1 MVFYDQEDSAWFK
14 LNGSDISAFIDVIW
28 IKHLR

>member
-1 MVFYDQEDSAWFK
+1 MVFYDAEDSAWFK

-28 IKHLR
+28 NTLK